1 MRTLFID
8 CASGMSGD
16 MMLAAFVDMGLPVAY
31 MQREFEKL
39 GISKEFQFSVKRN
52 FYQGKKVTSLD
63 VNLENEDIIQIHPY
77 SGRYRNYQDILD
89 LLEKSNLS
97 DKVKALSRKILSIKA
112 EAEASVH
119 GVPLAEVQFH
129 EAGAV
134 DSIVDIVGAT
144 LGIDYFG
151 IKTIISTEVPTGYGS
166 VLCACGEL
174 PVPAPAVKQILK
186 STKLP
191 HYRSDIKQEL
201 LTPTG
206 AAILAG
212 VTSYFTKQ
220 EVSISVAALKQNFL
234 QAGYGI
240 GKRITGLPPL
250 CLFLSNETIKVS

>member
-1 MRTLFID
+1 
-8 CASGMSGD
+8 
-16 MMLAAFVDMGLPVAY
+16 MLAAFVNMGMPIAY
-31 MQREFEKL
+31 MQKEFEKL
-39 GISKEFQFSVKRN
+39 GISKEFQFSAKHN

-63 VNLENEDIIQIHPY
+63 VNLENEAVMQIHPY
-77 SGRYRNYQDILD
+77 SGRYRNYRDILD
-89 LLEKSNLS
+89 LLEKSSLN
-97 DKVKALSRKILSIKA
+97 DKVKDLSRKIFAIKA
-112 EAEASVH
+112 TAEASVH
-119 GVPLAEVQFH
+119 GVPLEKVQFH

-151 IKTIISTEVPTGYGS
+151 IETITSTEVPTGYGS

-186 STKLP
+186 ETKLP

-212 VTSYFTKQ
+212 ITSCFTKQ
-220 EVSISVAALKQNFL
+220 KLSVSAAALKQNFL

-250 CLFLSNETIKVS
+250 CLLLCNDAIRMS